1 MSIML
6 RGKKIYLRPLAQADL
21 PIFAAW
27 SNDLEYL
34 SEFNTFGLH
43 WPGELAKG
51 WQEGG
56 LLDSRH
62 GTLAIVTYDEQITG
76 NVSYHQQHYGPN
88 DGSVVYNIGIV
99 LAPEYRGKGYGS
111 EAQRLPADYLFAT
124 YPIMR
129 VEASTDI
136 TNLPEWTRA
145 TARDCP
151 YPSDPAMIHHRG
163 HRHRAS
169 ARHGPSPSDP
179 AMIHHRG
186 RSYRAEGV
194 MGKRQ
199 GVWLGAIPRGCPLRR
214 CSSPLPSTLFQ
225 EGAITNSAPNY
236 MLYRAGCQE
245 NYRPA

>member
-1 MSIML
+1 MLRIFYRWTYGTLTFTRNGGMSIM
-6 RGKKIYLRPLAQADL
+6 
-21 PIFAAW
+21 
-27 SNDLEYL
+27 
-34 SEFNTFGLH
+34 FGLH
-43 WPGELAKG
+43 CTGELAKG
-51 WQEGG
+51 SQEGG

-163 HRHRAS
+163 RR
-169 ARHGPSPSDP
+169 
-179 AMIHHRG
+179 
-186 RSYRAEGV
+186 YRAEGV